1 MCGLGTHI
9 VQYTVVG
16 SSSSTSSLDEWKNIF
31 RFLSYI
37 LNLKE
42 MAFVLII
49 YEEFSAGGL
58 LKESMSE

>member
-1 MCGLGTHI
+1 M

-37 LNLKE
+37 LNSRE
-42 MAFVLII
+42 IAFVLNI

-58 LKESMSE
+58 LRESVSE